1 MREFKVYKI
10 LGKSVIK
17 NNEIGGQPFVVV
29 TEGGY
34 CISQTG
40 NVNVNQDYIDIFQ
53 KKNLEDAV
61 DCWNRKAM
69 KDSGMYTTI
78 LKVGANGKSEVY
90 VHDCENLS
98 DSGYVIKLCC
108 NGIFYSYNGGEDWV
122 QLG

>member
-1 MREFKVYKI
+1 MQEIKVYNI

-17 NNEIGGQPFVVV
+17 NNELEGQPFIAV

-34 CISQTG
+34 CVSQTG
-40 NVNVNQDYIDIFQ
+40 VVNQNYIDTFQ
-53 KKNLEDAV
+53 QKNLEDAV
-61 DCWNRKAM
+61 DSWNRKAV

-78 LKVGANGKSEVY
+78 LKVGKNGKEEVY
-90 VHDCENLS
+90 FHDCESLS